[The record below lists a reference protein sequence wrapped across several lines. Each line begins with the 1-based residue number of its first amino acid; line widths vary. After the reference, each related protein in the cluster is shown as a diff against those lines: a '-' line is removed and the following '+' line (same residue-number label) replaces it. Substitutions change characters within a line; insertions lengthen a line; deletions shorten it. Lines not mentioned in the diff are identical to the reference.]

1 MRKAKG
7 FTLIEL
13 LVVVAII
20 GIIAAIAYPSYLSSM
35 RKGRRS
41 DGQSILTQAA
51 QSLERCYTDNG
62 NYLQSCSMAST
73 LLGDGLTSEEKY
85 YLVYGTINSYTFSL
99 TATAQGVQTQDT
111 TCKTMT
117 LTNTGLKTPSDCW

>member
-1 MRKAKG
+1 MHDHKG

-13 LVVVAII
+13 LTVVAII
-20 GIIAAIAYPSYLSSM
+20 GIIAAIAYPSYINSM

-41 DGQSILTQAA
+41 DGQAALTQAA

-62 NYLQSCSMAST
+62 NYKASCSMANT
-73 LLGDGLTSEEKY
+73 LQGAGIASQEDY
-85 YLVYGTINSYTFSL
+85 YLVIGAINSYDFSL
-99 TATAQGVQTQDT
+99 TAMAQGIQADDT

-117 LTNTGLKTPSDCW
+117 LNNAGAKTPSDCW